1 MTAFKVAIPARYAS
15 TRLPGKPLSE
25 LAGKPMIRHVYERG
39 LESGADEV
47 VIATDD
53 ARIAEAARGF
63 GADVVLTAADHVS
76 GTDRLAEAA
85 RIRAWD
91 GDAIVVNLQGDEPLM
106 PGALLRRVADDL
118 AAFPDAAVSTL
129 AVPIRNRREV
139 FDPHAVKVVTDRAGY
154 ALNFSRAP
162 MPWWRDG
169 FADAGS
175 DALPEEAVYYRHLG
189 IYAYRAGF
197 LARYNEL
204 SPSPLELVESLEQ
217 LRALW
222 HGYRIHV
229 HEVEEPPGHGV
240 DTVEDLE
247 RARRKLEEISRR

>member
-15 TRLPGKPLSE
+15 TRLPGKPLLD

-53 ARIAEAARGF
+53 ERIAAAVRGF
-63 GADVVLTAADHVS
+63 GAEVVLTAADHPS

-118 AAFPDAAVSTL
+118 AACPDAAVSTL
-129 AVPIRNRREV
+129 ATPIRSRREV

-169 FADAGS
+169 FADARS
-175 DALPEEAVYYRHLG
+175 DELPEEAVYHRHLG
-189 IYAYRAGF
+189 IYAYRADF
-197 LARYNEL
+197 LARYSEL
-204 SPSPLELVESLEQ
+204 SPSPLERVESLEQ
-217 LRALW
+217 LRVLW
-222 HGYRIHV
+222 HGYRMHV
-229 HEVEEPPGHGV
+229 HEVEEAPGHGV
-240 DTVEDLE
+240 DTAEDLK
-247 RARRKLEEISRR
+247 RVARVL